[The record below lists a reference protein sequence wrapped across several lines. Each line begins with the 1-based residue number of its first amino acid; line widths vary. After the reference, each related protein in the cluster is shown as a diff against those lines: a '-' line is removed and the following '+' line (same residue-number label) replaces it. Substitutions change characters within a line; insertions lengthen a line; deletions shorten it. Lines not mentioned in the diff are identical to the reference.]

1 MPCARRRRT
10 TTKPVNPPSST
21 TTATGQN
28 AMADEWEPVAAV
40 GTTSDSVRTGP
51 GVAASE
57 AATAGSVA
65 DDGVDAAGTAG
76 VEVAIAVA
84 VAGLAPVLAAG
95 AAFGADAVALGAAVV
110 VTPPPEL
117 GLLVPPDVP
126 EPPPTVSRGRRR
138 SLPWKRQQRHQRRWQ
153 DRP

>member
-1 MPCARRRRT
+1 M
-10 TTKPVNPPSST
+10 
-21 TTATGQN
+21 
-28 AMADEWEPVAAV
+28 
-40 GTTSDSVRTGP
+40 
-51 GVAASE
+51 AASE
-57 AATAGSVA
+57 AAIAGSVA
-65 DDGVDAAGTAG
+65 DSDVDAAGAAG
-76 VEVAIAVA
+76 VEVA
-84 VAGLAPVLAAG
+84 VAGLGPGLVTG
-95 AAFGADAVALGAAVV
+95 AAFGADAVAFGAAVV